1 MSTST
6 PPGPPDDMVTPS
18 VASGENRRRKRDQLR
33 ELLGAARPFF
43 RRRSKSS
50 GPPGADDAIV
60 GGLVSP
66 TGSVT
71 TLPPGPPQRAYT
83 SFTTTFSPKG
93 PPARSVTTPVTP
105 PGVTRTVT
113 HTVVTT
119 YTRAPAVSPGA
130 VAHDQGS
137 TYRAVSPALPP
148 VSPAISRAASTR
160 TVPAAAISPG
170 ALPALRPAGGRTAS
184 ASIRSISPPASLH
197 RHNISPA
204 IQPAVSP
211 AQDASAF
218 VRSSSPLAAQPR
230 PSVSATVPPTAVPA
244 IAPAVAP
251 ARDSSSSV
259 RSGSSLAAQSRPAV
273 SPVVSI
279 TPPPTVPPAAA
290 PVGPA
295 VVPAVVP
302 AQDAST
308 PVRPSP
314 PLAAQPSP
322 AASAAIPA
330 AAAPVAPA
338 KAPAAVPAQDS
349 SSSVGPSSP
358 LAAQPRPTPPAAVPP
373 VVTPTAPAP
382 AAAPA
387 VVPAVVPA
395 TTPSEDTGD
404 SVRPSSP
411 QVASS
416 RPTASAAVPQKAQPT
431 ASVPAAA
438 PAVLPARDNSAPI
451 KPSSSSAAPSRSI
464 VSPTVSTAVPQTVQ
478 TTAPT
483 PVVAPVVAP
492 IAAPVVAPA
501 VGAAAQPAPV
511 PVVAPAP
518 APAHAPTPAVVPAV
532 VPARDNSASVPRTV
546 PVAVLPTVS
555 APRVPA
561 AVPAQDASASRPNTS
576 ASQDTTSS
584 EETSTSQYTTSSQD
598 TRSSEAASPIVRPT
612 IPRVSAIGT
621 PPSTQSSPISA
632 ATQDTNTSRD
642 TRASQVV
649 PPTTQPTA
657 PSATSP
663 PNAHAVTPVPPTRS
677 PTRDTKDTSTLKAHI
692 QPTVTSVVP
701 STKDTHDASDLKTVS
716 PTTSPKSTPT
726 PTPAAPARSPARAT
740 PRDTHD
746 STPSHPPAPRTV
758 SPTAAPAIS
767 PVAPVRAATPVPARA
782 PIRAPVRAP
791 TRQNST
797 KSQSPVPRTISPT
810 SPLAITPGA
819 PVRAPAQD
827 AQDAIASQAP
837 APRTVSPTMTPT
849 PLTKAPAQAAV
860 PNPVAVPTP
869 PTQTA
874 EEVSLN
880 IPQRESLRI
889 WGAAYQQL
897 KSSDKTASLVAKY
910 ESILGQF
917 EPVAAP
923 LLDNGAMTKRLQAM
937 DIVVKRAGT
946 SNYGGK
952 PAEVGDGSLAVLGLV
967 RGTVA
972 ELAAAN
978 PVASFAWAGFCVIAP
993 NLLAP
998 ITENKP
1004 MGDGLAHLSDR
1015 LKWYMALVQLLL
1027 AESWKDDDQFDD
1039 LRSEIDAR
1047 VTRLYRKLL
1056 EFEMRCVCA
1065 YVSPRTAAAKYLVSW
1080 NGWSNLLQSIKDSEA
1095 SLHSEI
1101 NQYSTEAVKEYLNTL
1116 VTTSGQTLGTQQE
1129 AVESS
1134 RAAEDIEMEKVRN
1147 ETIRKFQVVNYGD
1160 CFNDVPARVQ
1170 GTCEWIEKDDAY
1182 RRWVA
1187 SENGESPRQRPRDRQ
1202 PSPSAKAAPKVLNI
1216 SAGPGWGKS
1225 VLARFMVETRLPA
1238 DLGAG
1243 HTICHY
1249 FFRYDQ
1255 PGMNSATNALHSIIH
1270 QLLCQQRELADVVEN
1285 RLKQL
1290 GSGAMGTSNLVEIL
1304 LDAVSSPKAR
1314 PVVCVIDALD
1324 ECLPDQLVDIVYL
1337 LKQARSHN
1345 IRFLLNTRPW
1355 QHILQT
1361 LREELQEGNLETI
1374 SAETFKQRDI
1384 SHREI
1389 ELVLNHNL
1397 KTLEDRFD
1405 EETRLKVQKKLLST
1419 SVDRAERTFLWLKL
1433 VHESVKKVHL
1443 KEDVDKLLRKP
1454 PATLYDAYDLL
1465 LSRVKP
1471 ERRQMFSILLNLV
1484 LVSERP
1490 LSVKEASTAVWL
1502 RLHPKTRSLAQFDPD
1517 GAAAFQSWVA
1527 ETGGGFVHVSEG
1539 RLYFLH
1545 QTCRGYLLRKPNS
1558 KPGDS
1563 GTVTFASSTTE
1574 ALAHAT
1580 AAECCLLSLLL
1591 RPFPPVK
1598 PGSESAL
1605 EYDGS
1610 ESPDPGADN
1619 THAGSHENNLAGYA
1633 AAYLTHHFNLCQR
1646 YEAGSEALVDID
1658 ASLRP
1663 IYTWLFRRYLLSEGC
1678 CLKVVDPRVL
1688 CDKEAGPEK
1697 VAERY
1702 LLVLRHIPA
1711 FFNDP
1716 LRLGYGESRPAQL
1729 SSNPVFIVLSNESM
1743 WSPKTPP
1750 TMQAA
1755 GVLTGSLLLFQ
1766 AERDAGNLERT
1777 VQPVDIVGHGEYSE
1791 PVPAITRYYAKQSTP
1806 LFRAAA
1812 MDSAHI
1818 VRWILAS
1825 GVKLSGT
1832 DRHGDGNTVLHA
1844 AVRQPFAKSQSDTL
1858 KVLLEAGAD
1867 PKAANDRGLK
1877 PITCAAA
1884 WQNWPAVRLLLARGA
1899 DPSGADGHHIGT
1911 TPLLSAVRYQR
1922 AHGGDLNAIKMLL
1935 EAGAGPNGG
1944 TQPPLAGA
1952 TPEVMSLLLEAGARG
1967 GTGEDNGHD
1976 TALHALMCQLGDK
1989 WLRFQPQRITKLI
2002 HDLVKAGCPADGHG
2016 AKGITPLQTMFVSTP
2031 SGGSLKGVQQG
2042 PYPFV
2047 QCIDTLCELG
2057 ADVNSRSKKHGRTAL
2072 HFACI
2077 VSIPE
2082 HELGPVF
2089 QALARHGA
2097 DFGARDSAGDT
2108 ALHALSWRPGEDS
2121 CEKKA
2126 GRARSFLQT
2135 VLPDPT
2141 KADLPAMEAASDLV
2155 NARNRRGQTALH
2167 LICLERTPDQDML
2180 EWCQTLLAWGAD
2192 AKGRDMGGN
2201 PLLHSLVIN
2210 PHAYPAGG
2218 PDRSDLDDVLD
2229 LLISRGPG
2237 SGSCDA
2243 VNARDGRG
2251 RTALHVACEKQSS
2264 IDAALKWSRELLGR
2278 GADAD
2283 IRDAKGG
2290 TALHSL
2296 AQRGRIDDA
2305 PITFSSVAGLLS
2317 SRGAG
2322 LLEARDAHGRT
2333 ALHLVCSSVQQLV
2346 ILRHRAHTLL
2356 GLGADADAR
2365 DDVGAS
2371 PLHALANNAGLMRE
2385 FRRLPQD
2392 GLDDVVKLLVSRG
2405 ANLGAK
2411 DREGRTFF
2419 DYMLEVGPKF
2429 AGIYRYSKAA
2439 AGGRDAAVELLASR
2453 GAAPPAPRE
2462 GQGQGRPSF
2471 QHRLEVW
2478 HDGVGKTSNWGEE
2491 DEDSSL
2497 PQVDR
2502 WLFDQ
2507 KEYLDWRREHFPQL
2521 PVTPPQ

>member
-1 MSTST
+1 MSTSI
-6 PPGPPDDMVTPS
+6 PPGPPDMVTPS
-18 VASGENRRRKRDQLR
+18 VASGENRRRKRDRLR

-43 RRRSKSS
+43 RRRSKSN
-50 GPPGADDAIV
+50 GPPGADDAIGSFV
-60 GGLVSP
+60 GSP
-66 TGSVT
+66 STGSVT
-71 TLPPGPPQRAYT
+71 TLPHAAYT
-83 SFTTTFSPKG
+83 SSSTFSPKG
-93 PPARSVTTPVTP
+93 PPARAVTTPVP
-105 PGVTRTVT
+105 PTVTRTVT
-113 HTVVTT
+113 HTVTT
-119 YTRAPAVSPGA
+119 TTFTPTVPAGA
-130 VAHDQGS
+130 LVHDQSS
-137 TYRAVSPALPP
+137 TFRAVSPSLPL
-148 VSPAISRAASTR
+148 ISRAISPSPTVTSTR
-160 TVPAAAISPG
+160 TAPPTVSPS
-170 ALPALRPAGGRTAS
+170 ALPALRPAGVPAQSTS
-184 ASIRSISPPASLH
+184 ASVRSISPPA
-197 RHNISPA
+197 
-204 IQPAVSP
+204 
-211 AQDASAF
+211 
-218 VRSSSPLAAQPR
+218 
-230 PSVSATVPPTAVPA
+230 
-244 IAPAVAP
+244 
-251 ARDSSSSV
+251 AR
-259 RSGSSLAAQSRPAV
+259 SRPAV
-273 SPVVSI
+273 SPTVV
-279 TPPPTVPPAAA
+279 
-290 PVGPA
+290 PVVA
-295 VVPAVVP
+295 PAVVP
-302 AQDAST
+302 AQNTGVFA
-308 PVRPSP
+308 R
-314 PLAAQPSP
+314 
-322 AASAAIPA
+322 
-330 AAAPVAPA
+330 
-338 KAPAAVPAQDS
+338 
-349 SSSVGPSSP
+349 PSSP
-358 LAAQPRPTPPAAVPP
+358 LAAHYRPTV
-373 VVTPTAPAP
+373 
-382 AAAPA
+382 
-387 VVPAVVPA
+387 
-395 TTPSEDTGD
+395 S
-404 SVRPSSP
+404 
-411 QVASS
+411 
-416 RPTASAAVPQKAQPT
+416 PTAS
-431 ASVPAAA
+431 PAA
-438 PAVLPARDNSAPI
+438 
-451 KPSSSSAAPSRSI
+451 
-464 VSPTVSTAVPQTVQ
+464 
-478 TTAPT
+478 
-483 PVVAPVVAP
+483 APVVAP
-492 IAAPVVAPA
+492 IAAPAVVPTQDTGASARPKSPPAALSRHTVSTAAPPTVPPTVPAPA
-501 VGAAAQPAPV
+501 VV
-511 PVVAPAP
+511 
-518 APAHAPTPAVVPAV
+518 PAVAPAV
-532 VPARDNSASVPRTV
+532 VPARDNSASIRPGSPPTAPSRPAVSAAAPPTAPLPVVAPAVVPVRDDSASVPRTV
-546 PVAVLPTVS
+546 PVAALPTVS
-555 APRVPA
+555 APSVPPA
-561 AVPAQDASASRPNTS
+561 ASTSRPNTS

-584 EETSTSQYTTSSQD
+584 EDTSTSQYTSSSQD
-598 TRSSEAASPIVRPT
+598 TRSSEAVSPIVPPT
-612 IPRVSAIGT
+612 GPSRVSATGT
-621 PPSTQSSPISA
+621 PPSTHSPPTRA
-632 ATQDTNTSRD
+632 VTQDTNLSRDISTSRG
-642 TRASQVV
+642 TRASQFV
-649 PPTTQPTA
+649 PSTVQPTA
-657 PSATSP
+657 PFTTSP
-663 PNAHAVTPVPPTRS
+663 PSTHAITPVPPARA
-677 PTRDTKDTSTLKAHI
+677 PARDAKDTSTLKAHV
-692 QPTVTSVVP
+692 QP
-701 STKDTHDASDLKTVS
+701 TVS
-716 PTTSPKSTPT
+716 PTVPSTQDTHDTSTSQTVPPTVSPTSTP
-726 PTPAAPARSPARAT
+726 PITPAAPARSPARAT
-740 PRDTHD
+740 TRDTQD
-746 STPSHPPAPRTV
+746 ITPSHPPVSRTV
-758 SPTAAPAIS
+758 SPAATPAIT
-767 PVAPVRAATPVPARA
+767 PAAPVRVATPAPAPVPARA
-782 PIRAPVRAP
+782 PIRAT
-791 TRQNST
+791 TRDTQYT
-797 KSQSPVPRTISPT
+797 TSQPPVPRTVSPK
-810 SPLAITPGA
+810 PTPTI
-819 PVRAPAQD
+819 APATPSRAAIQD
-827 AQDAIASQAP
+827 TQDGIASQAP
-837 APRTVSPTMTPT
+837 VPRTVSPTSTPAIT
-849 PLTKAPAQAAV
+849 PIPRSIAPAQATVPAAV
-860 PNPVAVPTP
+860 TVPTP
-869 PTQTA
+869 PAQTT
-874 EEVSLN
+874 EEISLDL
-880 IPQRESLRI
+880 PQRESLRI

-917 EPVAAP
+917 EPTAAP
-923 LLDNGAMTKRLQAM
+923 LLDDGAVTKRLQAM
-937 DIVVKRAGT
+937 NVVVKKAGT
-946 SNYGGK
+946 SKYGDT
-952 PAEVGDGSLAVLGLV
+952 PAEVGDITLAVLGLV
-967 RGTVA
+967 RGTIA
-972 ELAAAN
+972 ELAVAN
-978 PVASFAWAGFCVIAP
+978 PVASLAWAGFCVITP

-998 ITENKP
+998 TTENKP
-1004 MGDGLAHLSDR
+1004 IGDGLAHVSDR

-1027 AESWKDDDQFDD
+1027 GESWKDDDQFED

-1065 YVSPRTAAAKYLVSW
+1065 YVSPRSAAAKYLVSW
-1080 NGWSNLLQSIKDSEA
+1080 NGWSDLLQSIKNAEA

-1101 NQYSTEAVKEYLNTL
+1101 NQYSTEAVKEYLNSL
-1116 VTTSGQTLGTQQE
+1116 VTTSGQMLDAQQK
-1129 AVESS
+1129 
-1134 RAAEDIEMEKVRN
+1134 AAESPRADEDRETEKARN

-1187 SENGESPRQRPRDRQ
+1187 NDNGESPRQRPCDRQ

-1225 VLARFMVETRLPA
+1225 VLARFMVDTRLPA
-1238 DLGAG
+1238 DLGAD
-1243 HTICHY
+1243 HAICY
-1249 FFRYDQ
+1249 FFFRYDQ
-1255 PGMNSATNALHSIIH
+1255 PGMNSATNALRSILH
-1270 QLLCQQRELADVVEN
+1270 QLLCQQRQLAGVVEN
-1285 RLKQL
+1285 RIKQL
-1290 GSGAMGTSNLVEIL
+1290 ANGAMGTSNLVEIL

-1324 ECLPDQLVDIVYL
+1324 ECLPDQFLDIVYL

-1397 KTLEDRFD
+1397 GTLEDRFD
-1405 EETRLKVQKKLLST
+1405 EETRLKVQKKLLSS

-1433 VHESVKKVHL
+1433 IHESLKKVHL
-1443 KEDVDKLLRKP
+1443 KEDVEKLLRKP

-1471 ERRQMFSILLNLV
+1471 DRRQRFAVLLDLV

-1490 LSVKEASTAVWL
+1490 LTVKEASTAVWL

-1545 QTCRGYLLRKPNS
+1545 QTCRGYLLRKPNAVAS
-1558 KPGDS
+1558 PKSGDS
-1563 GTVTFASSTTE
+1563 DAFTFASSTTE

-1591 RPFPPVK
+1591 RPFPPIK

-1605 EYDGS
+1605 EGADV
-1610 ESPDPGADN
+1610 GADN
-1619 THAGSHENNLAGYA
+1619 TNSGGHENSLAVYA

-1646 YEAGSEALVDID
+1646 YEAGSEALLDID
-1658 ASLRP
+1658 TSLRP
-1663 IYTWLFRRYLLSEGC
+1663 IYSWLFRRYLLSEGC
-1678 CLKVVDPRVL
+1678 CIKAVDPRVL
-1688 CDKEAGPEK
+1688 CDEEAGPEK
-1697 VAERY
+1697 VAARY

-1711 FFNDP
+1711 FFDDP

-1766 AERDAGNLERT
+1766 AERDAGNLEKP
-1777 VQPVDIVGHGEYSE
+1777 VQPVEIVGHGEYSE
-1791 PVPAITRYYAKQSTP
+1791 PVPAIARYYAKQSTP

-1867 PKAANDRGLK
+1867 PKVANDRGLK

-1899 DPSGADGHHIGT
+1899 DPSGADGHHVGT

-1922 AHGGDLNAIKMLL
+1922 VHGGDLNAIKMLL
-1935 EAGAGPNGG
+1935 EAGADPNGG

-1952 TPEVMSLLLEAGARG
+1952 TPEVMSLLLEAGAQG
-1967 GTGEDNGHD
+1967 GTGKDNGHD
-1976 TALHALMCQLGDK
+1976 TALHALMFQLGDK

-2016 AKGITPLQTMFVSTP
+2016 AKGITPLQTMFVTTP
-2031 SGGSLKGVQQG
+2031 FGGSAKGGPQG

-2047 QCIDTLCELG
+2047 QCIDTLCALG

-2077 VSIPE
+2077 VSIPAD
-2082 HELGPVF
+2082 ELGPVF

-2141 KADLPAMEAASDLV
+2141 KADVPAMAAASDLV
-2155 NARNRRGQTALH
+2155 NAKNRRGQTALH

-2180 EWCQTLLAWGAD
+2180 EWCQILLAWGAD
-2192 AKGRDMGGN
+2192 AKGRDIGGN

-2210 PHAYPAGG
+2210 PHASPIGG

-2237 SGSCDA
+2237 SGACDA

-2264 IDAALKWSRELLGR
+2264 IDAALKWSRELLDR
-2278 GADAD
+2278 GADAN
-2283 IRDAKGG
+2283 IRDNKGA

-2305 PITFSSVAGLLS
+2305 PTTFSSVAELLA

-2322 LLEARDAHGRT
+2322 LEARDSQGRT
-2333 ALHLVCSSVQQLV
+2333 ALHLVCSTVQQLV

-2365 DDVGAS
+2365 DDMGAS
-2371 PLHALANNAGLMRE
+2371 PLHALANNGGLMRE

-2392 GLDDVVKLLVSRG
+2392 GLDDAVRLLVSRG
-2405 ANLGAK
+2405 ANLGGR

-2429 AGIYRYSKAA
+2429 VGIYKYSKA
-2439 AGGRDAAVELLASR
+2439 AGGRDAVELLASR
-2453 GAAPPAPRE
+2453 GAKPAARE
-2462 GQGQGRPSF
+2462 GEGKPSF
-2471 QHRLEVW
+2471 QHKLEAW
-2478 HDGVGKTSNWGEE
+2478 HDGVGKASNWGEE
-2491 DEDSSL
+2491 DEDSSF
-2497 PQVDR
+2497 PQADR
-2502 WLFDQ
+2502 WLFDR

-2521 PVTPPQ
+2521 PVAPPH